1 MHQVELTIADS
12 STLLAAAVA
21 AFQTGHTIE
30 MTGAIL
36 NTLSSVTD
44 ENGLTIISGEE
55 VPVHTTVQYKCT
67 ICQMIFYEKQYICQH
82 LFDAH
87 NFQID
92 VSYFEEIELQQQDQL
107 QQKINEQQQEQL
119 MLQQQQQQM
128 EGLSDKVGEEQ
139 QQSEV
144 QTEPQTLIPVA
155 NQNIT
160 DETAA
165 VMMMMMNGSIST
177 PQQAQQSGIILQANQ
192 VTDLNQI
199 IAAGGQ
205 IITQQSFDGS
215 VGGGGGGGTA
225 TPQTAIPILNVAPAK
240 THPPINYTCSYCSF
254 GADKLKKMSDHLKQ
268 THPLREKTC
277 MDNIRQQVIRLPNE
291 DLPPYNQN
299 PPTVGT
305 LLNMQAAAASQNSLA
320 ASLAQVDAQQTA
332 AKQPYNGKKRGPKPK
347 TSPKSASSGLKATKS
362 QPTILTMDANSQIII
377 DFNQND
383 DLLCSLCDY
392 TINNLNYMR
401 THIKYKHKNQA
412 ITFQNKASGRYYTI
426 VEWPIT
432 AVPTLTPASS
442 EQAQTE
448 QGQGEQQAQKQQAWV
463 NILR

>member
-1 MHQVELTIADS
+1 
-12 STLLAAAVA
+12 
-21 AFQTGHTIE
+21 
-30 MTGAIL
+30 
-36 NTLSSVTD
+36 
-44 ENGLTIISGEE
+44 
-55 VPVHTTVQYKCT
+55 
-67 ICQMIFYEKQYICQH
+67 
-82 LFDAH
+82 
-87 NFQID
+87 
-92 VSYFEEIELQQQDQL
+92 
-107 QQKINEQQQEQL
+107 
-119 MLQQQQQQM
+119 
-128 EGLSDKVGEEQ
+128 
-139 QQSEV
+139 
-144 QTEPQTLIPVA
+144 
-155 NQNIT
+155 
-160 DETAA
+160 
-165 VMMMMMNGSIST
+165 MMMMMNGSIST

-215 VGGGGGGGTA
+215 VS

-240 THPPINYTCSYCSF
+240 TTPPINYTCSYCSF

-305 LLNMQAAAASQNSLA
+305 LLNMQAASQNNLA
-320 ASLAQVDAQQTA
+320 ASLAQVEPQQA

-347 TSPKSASSGLKATKS
+347 TSPKSASNSLKATKS

-432 AVPTLTPASS
+432 AVPTLTPASG

-448 QGQGEQQAQKQQAWV
+448 QGQAEQQAQKQQAWV
-463 NILR
+463 NILDFNRVFN